1 MEFRQL
7 GHSGIAVSV
16 FSLGSWLT
24 YEFMEEQDVL
34 AVIGSGLAAGI
45 NFLDDA
51 RYDDRT
57 GRAPRATGCSEVV
70 FGRLLR
76 KGGWNRA
83 DLIIANK
90 LWFEFYPEQ
99 SPKRNWKAPYCVYIW
114 IIWISSTAPHPL
126 IPCR

>member
-1 MEFRQL
+1 LFGFCAQENHLMGFRQL

-24 YEFMEEQDVL
+24 YEFMEEQDAL

-57 GRAPRATGCSEVV
+57 GRAPMATGYSEVV

-76 KGGWNRA
+76 KGGWNRTE
-83 DLIIANK
+83 LIIANK
-90 LWFEFYPEQ
+90 LWYEFYPEQ
-99 SPKRNWKAPYCVYIW
+99 SPEEELEGSLLGRI
-114 IIWISSTAPHPL
+114 
-126 IPCR
+126 

>member
-1 MEFRQL
+1 MEFRAL
-7 GHSGIAVSV
+7 GNSGIPVSA

-24 YEFMEEQDVL
+24 YEFMEEQDAL
-34 AVIGSGLAAGI
+34 AVISAGLEAGI

-57 GRAPRATGCSEVV
+57 GTAPMKSGYSEVL

-76 KGGWNRA
+76 QGGWNRA

-90 LWFEFYPEQ
+90 LWLEFYPQQ
-99 SPKRNWKAPYCVYIW
+99 SLQEELEGSLARLQLDY
-114 IIWISSTAPHPL
+114 L
-126 IPCR
+126 

>member
-1 MEFRQL
+1 MERETLAFGHRGCLFGFCAQDNHLMEFRQL

-51 RYDDRT
+51 HDDRT
-57 GRAPRATGCSEVV
+57 GRAPRATGYSEVV

-83 DLIIANK
+83 I
-90 LWFEFYPEQ
+90 
-99 SPKRNWKAPYCVYIW
+99 
-114 IIWISSTAPHPL
+114 
-126 IPCR
+126 